1 MTYYKKPTDV
11 TYTQMCIWIDE
22 NVYKENCDDNL
33 VFEYLYHISR
43 MLAYKRRF
51 FEKASYYD
59 DFAIFC
65 ATRIFMRFRDKKQF
79 EETHKLK
86 KIKSVLNYTKSIL
99 YALKVAFE
107 SEEYA
112 QNYNNF
118 QKEEYC
124 PNIDFHSSLVSSIDG
139 IKLSNFSSCLNDSLN
154 TVKNFVN
161 KLPHKDDLELQNIY
175 TSCILSLLNSLV
187 LSNKNKEK
195 LQNLKQN
202 DRLKMEHI
210 DKLFK
215 KERDDCVLLYHLDL
229 SMKNYIK
236 VLVNEIR
243 HLISEDLSNLL
254 NEDIE
259 SESSIKN
266 ILLSS
271 LNMDL
276 ISIDDYN

>member
-1 MTYYKKPTDV
+1 MIYYKKPANV
-11 TYTQMCIWIDE
+11 TYTQMCMWIDE

-33 VFEYLYHISR
+33 VFEYLYHITR

-59 DFAIFC
+59 DFAIYC
-65 ATRIFMRFRDKKQF
+65 ATRIFLRLRDKRQF
-79 EETHKLK
+79 DENSKLTK
-86 KIKSVLNYTKSIL
+86 VKSVLNYTKSVL
-99 YALKVAFE
+99 YASKVSFE

-112 QNYNNF
+112 QNYNCI
-118 QKEEYC
+118 KEEYY
-124 PNIDFHSSLVSSIDG
+124 PNIDFHSSLISSIDG
-139 IKLSNFSSCLNDSLN
+139 IKLSNFSSCLNDSIN
-154 TVKNFVN
+154 TIKIFIN
-161 KLPHKDDLELQNIY
+161 KLPHKDSLELQNIY

-195 LQNLKQN
+195 LQKLKQN

-210 DKLFK
+210 NKLFK

-229 SMKNYIK
+229 SMKSYIK

-259 SESSIKN
+259 SESSMKN

-276 ISIDDYN
+276 TSIDDYN